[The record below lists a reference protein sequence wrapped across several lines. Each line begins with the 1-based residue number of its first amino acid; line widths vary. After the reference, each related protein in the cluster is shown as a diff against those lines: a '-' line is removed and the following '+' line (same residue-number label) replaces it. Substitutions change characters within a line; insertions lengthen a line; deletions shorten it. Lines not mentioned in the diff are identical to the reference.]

1 MNFDNKD
8 EIFVQAIR
16 FHKVNNFDMCI
27 KILKKIHKYYPN
39 DIKVLYYISRTY
51 LDKKEYPKA
60 ITYYSKLLTLNNSHL
75 QAKFDLAYILLL
87 KRELLCG
94 FEKFECRLEFPEY
107 KKVLENKYPTNIKE
121 LRGKK
126 VFIYTEQGYGDSLH
140 FIRYI
145 KYVELYTQSIE
156 VLVQKPLYKLF
167 KKNFQNVKLL
177 TKHNGHKSDYDY
189 IFPLLSLPFILGL
202 DCFEPLKKYLF
213 VKKKSI
219 KKSTSFINI
228 GLCWQGESKNKR
240 DRFRSFNI
248 ELFMSK
254 IKELKLKSKKNF
266 RFFSLQKDIRVE
278 NKLIK
283 DLGVEF
289 SNFYDTSI
297 AIKSMDLVI
306 TVDTSVCHLA
316 GALGI
321 KTYLLLPYYS
331 DWRWQ
336 NKKKKSDLYKSIKI
350 FRQVKH
356 VSWEEPLEKV
366 VRKLKRL
373 KY

>member
-8 EIFVQAIR
+8 EIFAQAIR

-27 KILKKIHKYYPN
+27 KILKKIHKYYPY
-39 DIKVLYYISRTY
+39 DIKTLYYIARTY

-60 ITYYSKLLTLNNSHL
+60 ITYYSKLLRLNNSHL
-75 QAKFDLAYILLL
+75 QAKFDLSYILLL
-87 KRELLCG
+87 KRDLLSG
-94 FEKFECRLEFPEY
+94 FEKFECRLEFSEY
-107 KKVLENKYPTNIKE
+107 KQVLENKYPTNIKE
-121 LRGKK
+121 LKGKK
-126 VFIYTEQGYGDSLH
+126 VFIYIEQGYGDSLH

-145 KYVELYTQSIE
+145 KYVELYAQSIE
-156 VLVQKPLYKLF
+156 VLIQKPLYKLF
-167 KKNFQNVKLL
+167 KKNFKNVKFI
-177 TKHNGHKSDYDY
+177 TKQNGDKADYDY

-202 DCFEPLKKYLF
+202 DYFEPLKKYIF
-213 VKKKSI
+213 VKKKST

-228 GLCWQGESKNKR
+228 GLCWQGENKNKR
-240 DRFRSFNI
+240 DRFRSFDI

-266 RFFSLQKDIRVE
+266 RFYSLQKDIRAR
-278 NKLIK
+278 NKMIK
-283 DLGVEF
+283 DVGMKF
-289 SNFYDTSI
+289 SNFYDTSMT
-297 AIKSMDLVI
+297 IKSMDLII

-336 NKKKKSDLYKSIKI
+336 DKKKKSDLYKSIRL
-350 FRQVKH
+350 FRQVKRD
-356 VSWEEPLEKV
+356 SWEEPLEKV
-366 VRKLKRL
+366 VTKLKRL